1 MTLEHYLTR
10 SPNTAIDSNRKT
22 SFDCWVDQMA
32 IDRWTNEGGALQ
44 CILGPQVRPQP
55 GRVDRPNVHHAH
67 AVVLCRVM
75 LD

>member
-1 MTLEHYLTR
+1 MR
-10 SPNTAIDSNRKT
+10 
-22 SFDCWVDQMA
+22 
-32 IDRWTNEGGALQ
+32 
-44 CILGPQVRPQP
+44 GPQVRPEP